1 MNSSDRFNAILVI
14 CFTLAVFA
22 LLTCAFL
29 DGAHRRTVLHAC
41 QIAAIE
47 ARYPSADAAL
57 ICNPK

>member
-1 MNSSDRFNAILVI
+1 MDKII
-14 CFTLAVFA
+14 AVCGTIMF
-22 LLTCAFL
+22 LGILTCAFL

-57 ICNPK
+57 ICNLK